1 MSNVEINS
9 VVDKYNS
16 LVTQYCQQA
25 DYIEVYIKTKQIE
38 IETLQQDINEKQV
51 DIDTLKEQYTAV
63 KELFDTLKQDN
74 HVKQGIINTLKEEN
88 RTRQLEMDMLKKE
101 FKNKL
106 LSSVQDS
113 LKNTLANVLFTQL
126 PVNNINSLLS
136 ESIQTPPAIIQMSET
151 NTGPHRKPIDYIRS
165 NKKEIPALEKINL
178 IQLGKNTNKDVI
190 YPNVFNSS
198 IYLSSLRLKSFGNL
212 RLIPTVSSIAL

>member
-101 FKNKL
+101 FK
-106 LSSVQDS
+106 
-113 LKNTLANVLFTQL
+113 LK
-126 PVNNINSLLS
+126 IN
-136 ESIQTPPAIIQMSET
+136 PF
-151 NTGPHRKPIDYIRS
+151 
-165 NKKEIPALEKINL
+165 KEITMSKR
-178 IQLGKNTNKDVI
+178 GK
-190 YPNVFNSS
+190 
-198 IYLSSLRLKSFGNL
+198 
-212 RLIPTVSSIAL
+212 PTSPRYIKMII